1 MVSTVVA
8 AIVHEYGEEL
18 CGVIV
23 TDDIVRNYGGF
34 VGLVLVLV
42 LDLVMVMAMAMAM
55 AMVVAMA
62 IAVALALALALIL
75 RDSPHS
81 QATIKHRKS
90 QPQSKL

>member
-1 MVSTVVA
+1 MVA

-34 VGLVLVLV
+34 VGLA
-42 LDLVMVMAMAMAM
+42 LDLVLVMAMAMAM

-75 RDSPHS
+75 RDSP
-81 QATIKHRKS
+81 
-90 QPQSKL
+90 QPSHN

>member
-34 VGLVLVLV
+34 VGLA
-42 LDLVMVMAMAMAM
+42 LDLVLVMAMAMAM